1 MTCFELCF
9 VSRRRADISLA
20 LIMVTVSY
28 GSDFEFGVFAT
39 TSFNEA
45 HKENCNDLFENYSTS
60 IYRECHRSLSTGS
73 GLPERETFL
82 VFGGH
87 LEQNSSEMPMTR
99 VEQIENPFDA
109 LASVAPSLETSESSH
124 TFGFSCSERWRKRLA
139 IDRDFS
145 AGRRRKAANVR
156 ERRRM
161 KTINDAF
168 EGLRSRIPVRLQ
180 WPTSSSTSLSTSCT
194 SSSDS
199 RKLSKVHTLRLAV
212 CYIQHLT
219 KLIRSDD
226 LSASSPLLS
235 YVTYTKAATND
246 VNSSFN
252 RSCRR
257 SVEQRKVFIRCHKRW
272 RLSSTGI
279 GVFIQ

>member
-1 MTCFELCF
+1 MAT
-9 VSRRRADISLA
+9 
-20 LIMVTVSY
+20 VTY
-28 GSDFEFGVFAT
+28 GSDSEFGVFST

-45 HKENCNDLFENYSTS
+45 HAENCSDLFENYSTS
-60 IYRECHRSLSTGS
+60 ISRECHRSLSAGCPET
-73 GLPERETFL
+73 GLPERQTFIL
-82 VFGGH
+82 FGGH
-87 LEQNSSEMPMTR
+87 FEQNSSEMPMTR

-109 LASVAPSLETSESSH
+109 LASVAPSVETSESSH
-124 TFGFSCSERWRKRLA
+124 TFGFSCSERWSKRLA

-145 AGRRRKAANVR
+145 AGRRRKDANVR

-180 WPTSSSTSLSTSCT
+180 CPTSSSTSLSTSCT

-246 VNSSFN
+246 VSPSCN
-252 RSCRR
+252 RSCRA
-257 SVEQRKVFIRCHKRW
+257 VEQRKVFIRCHKRW
-272 RLSSTGI
+272 RLSSNGI
-279 GVFIQ
+279 GVFIQSNIY